1 MRDQDGR
8 HAALARQFDGEIH
21 HRFLRRDV
29 EAGCRFVG
37 DEQLRAAG
45 QGQRDDNALAHA
57 AGQLEWVGMIA
68 LARPR
73 NAHLLEAL
81 DGLFADLIAVDLGML
96 QQHVLDLVANLADR
110 VERQTRALEDHRHF
124 AATQIAH
131 VAFRCAA
138 DVHAAEG
145 HRAVG
150 DTAGAVENA
159 HHGVGRH
166 RLARPGFADDA
177 EGFALGQRQ
186 IDVLNGRDRAAPCRE
201 FDGEIAHIEQR

>member
-21 HRFLRRDV
+21 HRLLRGDV
-29 EAGCRFVG
+29 ETRGRFVG
-37 DEQLRAAG
+37 DQQLRTAG
-45 QGQRDDNALAHA
+45 QGQRDDDALAHA

-124 AATQIAH
+124 TAAQVAH

-138 DVHAAEG
+138 DVHAAECD
-145 HRAVG
+145 RAVG
-150 DTAGAVENA
+150 DAAGAVENA
-159 HHGVGRH
+159 HHGVRGH
-166 RLARPGFADDA
+166 RLARAGLTNDA
-177 EGFALGQRQ
+177 ERLAFGQCQ